1 MNYTQTKK
9 HTAAMAS
16 LRKRAKWA
24 RRGVRKDVNVGDV
37 VEGCDLHIGHVL
49 EVNRENGDVV
59 IQSLFTGKVGNCD
72 LYHCGIV
79 VQTTKQI
86 IQKLDLWNTGGKPAI
101 SKLWEE
107 RCRKGTY

>member
-9 HTAAMAS
+9 AKAFELR

-37 VEGCDLHIGHVL
+37 AEGCDLHIGHVL

-59 IQSLFTGKVGNCD
+59 IQSLFTGKIGNCD
-72 LYHCGIV
+72 LYHCGV
-79 VQTTKQI
+79 VTQTTKQI
-86 IQKLDLWNTGGKPAI
+86 KQKLDLFNAGGIKAI
-101 SKLWEE
+101 KDLWEE